1 MSLYRYTA
9 KDLSG
14 KKFTGEVEA
23 IDEKALVT
31 TLQGQGLVPIEV
43 RERNAQGSITIEKVL
58 PKGGGVSASE
68 VVGFTR
74 QLSTM
79 ISAGLPLT
87 DSLVILE
94 KQTKSTLFSRIIG
107 EIVADV
113 EGGMSL
119 SLALSKHKEAFD
131 TIYVKLIEAG
141 ETGGV

>member
-31 TLQGQGLVPIEV
+31 TLQGEGLVPIEV

-58 PKGGGVSASE
+58 PKTGGVSSSE
-68 VVGFTR
+68 IVGFTR

-87 DSLVILE
+87 DALVILE
-94 KQTKSTLFSRIIG
+94 KQAKN
-107 EIVADV
+107 
-113 EGGMSL
+113 
-119 SLALSKHKEAFD
+119 KHACQHNQKQ
-131 TIYVKLIEAG
+131 KL
-141 ETGGV
+141 TGNLHAQPPRTYQDWCF